1 MPNFNLQPLS
11 EDELNGLQPV
21 ERNSAE
27 MQTAARAGNEAKLEQ
42 FASNIPW
49 VGKPAAQL
57 FNALGSRGA
66 SNPGNFIAGPINGLS
81 KLGNAVGDWAQNKP
95 IDVSD
100 AWQIPDEVTRRAD
113 MRRYTAPGGNI
124 LNGLQYD
131 GGVTPADEAGRGIA
145 EGLGGEIAGAYA
157 TGGLS
162 LLAKGTGLV
171 RQLQK
176 SDQLRRAVTLANSS
190 QRGRQAFKA
199 GGYFAETLTSTTLA
213 TLFMDNSEGNLGNI
227 TQIFDPKAKPLPFGV
242 DQDDDYLEATGKTV
256 FGEGLLAPLAIFG
269 IAMPIA
275 PFRRS
280 ILNGDLPTAVQQ
292 MVDAEIAPY
301 GAVAPQN
308 RLPGMQ
314 GPQEP
319 GGALAVVPPP
329 EPGGAIVPYD
339 SAISRGIDEN
349 LQVQQ
354 VTQQRQRLQD
364 MGLVQ
369 AGRGNQ
375 LELTMP
381 GVVDPGVKMQIRQLQ
396 TERGLLIKQGADE
409 GALSKIDQQ
418 IDDLTMQG
426 SSNAERIPP
435 QQGEL
440 DMPDGRPEL
449 DTYLA
454 MLDEMSDEQL
464 GRMLENVN
472 GPVKEK
478 QRQAKIEEAQL
489 RMQDIEQRQLNTE
502 ARLAA
507 GEITPKGATRIN
519 NKIKKELDAA
529 RAEADRLQADANEPK
544 TFTVGQ
550 QLDMNMQGQ
559 LDFSPQAMAPDV
571 ELPPIKDFE
580 FVELPDGTGMW
591 RAKGTSERM
600 SGGYQS
606 VDDYREV
613 LMGMGRDVLRD
624 MARPNMQPDGTWKGS
639 PEASAVLKA
648 QTGRRVDRA
657 KKVDIVNALVE
668 LAQKRGRFVDLQLD
682 MKLPQQGDLALF
694 DTTVG
699 GEYSMLPKSEMNK
712 AAAREAIK
720 KELLQMAINN
730 GEVQAPVTPLPNR
743 PTVDYDQMGLID
755 DLLSDEN
762 GQFALDYATDA
773 VPTYRAG
780 KKSTEAMLEEIRLRL
795 DFGRLDGDALQ
806 MQNRAVLDAM
816 NWDQMTWAQKQES
829 GLLDPSQYS
838 YRGQAL
844 EFGTERLGFQRKTEV
859 NWVKGG
865 PEQEAAARLA
875 ANKPVVQRPGSKK
888 VTPPKAKRAKEPE
901 VVRYQMVKGEII
913 ADPAIAPPKQPKLV
927 NPETQ
932 TGLTDNP
939 LDLLENQPKA
949 FQDRVV
955 KQTMDEKRAT
965 MQSRKSNLQDLEA
978 EIAELENQQIGRSC

>member
-11 EDELNGLQPV
+11 EDQLNDLQPV

-42 FASNIPW
+42 FASQIPW

-81 KLGNAVGDWAQNKP
+81 KLGNALGDWVQNKP
-95 IDVSD
+95 VDVSD

-113 MRRYTAPGGNI
+113 LRRYTAPGGNI

-131 GGVTPADEAGRGIA
+131 GGVTPADEAGRGIGEA
-145 EGLGGEIAGAYA
+145 LGGEIAGAYA

-162 LLAKGTGLV
+162 LLAKAGGLV
-171 RQLQK
+171 NKIQQ
-176 SDQLRRAVTLANSS
+176 SSQIRRAVTLANGS
-190 QRGRQAFKA
+190 QRGRQALKA

-292 MVDAEIAPY
+292 MVDAEITPY

-369 AGRGNQ
+369 TGRGNQ

-381 GVVDPGVKMQIRQLQ
+381 GVVDPGVKLQIRQLQ

-418 IDDLTMQG
+418 IDDLNMQG

-435 QQGEL
+435 QQSEL

-454 MLDEMSDEQL
+454 MMDEMSDEQL

-519 NKIKKELDAA
+519 NKVKKELDVA
-529 RAEADRLQADANEPK
+529 RAEVDRLQADVNEPK

-559 LDFSPQAMAPDV
+559 LDFSPQAMAADV

-580 FVELPDGTGMW
+580 FIELPDGTGMW
-591 RAKGTSERM
+591 RPKGEKV
-600 SGGYQS
+600 SGGYGS
-606 VDDYREV
+606 AAAYKED
-613 LMGMGRDVLRD
+613 LMGWNRDLLRK
-624 MARPNMQPDGTWKGS
+624 MANPTNS
-639 PEASAVLKA
+639 PELAALIKA
-648 QTGRRVDRA
+648 RTGRRVYSA
-657 KKVDIVNALVE
+657 KKADIVNAFVE
-668 LAQKRGRFVDLQLD
+668 LAEKRGRFAAPAAVFEQVELNV
-682 MKLPQQGDLALF
+682 PQQGDLALF

-699 GEYSMLPKSEMNK
+699 GEYSMLPKTAMNK
-712 AAAREAIK
+712 ATAREAIK

-743 PTVDYDQMGLID
+743 PSVEYDQMGLID

-762 GQFALDYATDA
+762 GQFALAYATDA

-780 KKSTEAMLEEIRLRL
+780 KKSAEAMLEEIRLRL

-829 GLLDPSQYS
+829 GLLDPSQYA

-844 EFGTERLGFQRKTEV
+844 EFGTERLGFKRKTEV

-875 ANKPVVQRPGSKK
+875 QNKPVVQKPNSKK
-888 VTPPKAKRAKEPE
+888 VTPPKERKQVTYRMA
-901 VVRYQMVKGEII
+901 KGEVI
-913 ADPAIAPPKQPKLV
+913 ADPAIAPPKQNQPAI
-927 NPETQ
+927 PERQ

-965 MQSRKSNLQDLEA
+965 MQDRKTNLKDIEA
-978 EIAELENQQIGRSC
+978 QMAELEKQQIGRSC